1 MKKYNKVLFV
11 ILVYL
16 VTFCHVNV
24 IQVQALSDHK
34 YPLFTSSRYRYR
46 GKGGSRLFH
55 NDVSYSQLQ
64 RLEEVGVSVRYNS
77 HTISVGYENSIM
89 IKNKEVFYKVYGLCH
104 NFKEEG

>member
-24 IQVQALSDHK
+24 IQVQALSNHK
-34 YPLFTSSRYRYR
+34 KPLFTSSRYRYR

-64 RLEEVGVSVRYNS
+64 RLEEVGASVRYNS
-77 HTISVGYENSIM
+77 YENSIM
-89 IKNKEVFYKVYGLCH
+89 IKDKEVFYKVYNLCH

>member
-34 YPLFTSSRYRYR
+34 
-46 GKGGSRLFH
+46 
-55 NDVSYSQLQ
+55 
-64 RLEEVGVSVRYNS
+64 
-77 HTISVGYENSIM
+77 
-89 IKNKEVFYKVYGLCH
+89 
-104 NFKEEG
+104 